1 MNSQIT
7 HDLLRTFAD
16 AIRLYMRLTKEYRT
30 CKNPTR
36 KQDLKRTRAAAFHS
50 AQEAN
55 QTLHNHLNQYP
66 EPEFTRL
73 QARKLIQHWDARE
86 TCYQNLIKRD
96 PSDHPAEAIARLDR
110 AEKALKK
117 QLDVISEILTKIT

>member
-7 HDLLRTFAD
+7 HHHIRTFAD
-16 AIRLYMRLTKEYRT
+16 AIRLYTRLNKEYRT

-55 QTLHNHLNQYP
+55 QTLHNHLNLFT

-73 QARKLIQHWDARE
+73 QARKLISLWDARE
-86 TCYQNLIKRD
+86 TCYQNLINRQPD
-96 PSDHPAEAIARLDR
+96 DHPAEAIARLDR
-110 AEKALKK
+110 AEKALQK
-117 QLDVISEILTKIT
+117 QLTVIAEILTKTT